1 MIKGETSR
9 REVDQKLWTAI
20 WHLNVPNAVHHFI
33 WRAIKDILPTR
44 SKLTS
49 RKIIENALCPIGQS
63 EEESSIHILWSC
75 LATRDMWGAEINFV
89 QKWLLDIKDFWEQ
102 WQQMIHK
109 LTQPQLDICA
119 IILKNLWKVR
129 NEVIF
134 ENAFDP
140 PSLLVQKAHT

>member
-9 REVDQKLWTAI
+9 REVDKKLWTTI
-20 WHLNVPNAVHHFI
+20 WHLNVPNAVQNFI

-49 RKIIENALCPIGQS
+49 RKIIENALCLIGQS

-75 LATRDMWGAEINFV
+75 PATRDVWGAEINFV

-109 LTQPQLDICA
+109 LTQP
-119 IILKNLWKVR
+119 
-129 NEVIF
+129 
-134 ENAFDP
+134 
-140 PSLLVQKAHT
+140 